1 MVRTEDNV
9 LQEEGLADTLKRR
22 GLSCSRLKKLEERQL
37 RDAKDFRAVGFENI
51 ANNEEDSARRIR
63 SLRKKVCL
71 LK

>member
-1 MVRTEDNV
+1 MAEENIMQD
-9 LQEEGLADTLKRR
+9 EGLADTLNRR
-22 GLSCSRLKKLEERQL
+22 GLSCKRLRKLEERQL

-63 SLRKKVCL
+63 ALRKKVCL